1 MKVKKIGA
9 LCKARGICYLYDE
22 LTEEGEIRRQWISN
36 GAALWPVSGL
46 PQIRDSNLSTLFDF
60 SAETVKKM
68 RIAEKELP
76 ATMYAV
82 CHDLRDGEPEM
93 QESIIRIIR
102 GGEELMALISGPKIT
117 WLKSALLAPCWT
129 KETKLLRRTR
139 EDGMEVVAVCD
150 GLFLSGI
157 ILPAVLRD
165 DIFRELLRLGLSAKR
180 PVLPPVEADEE
191 PEDEDAG

>member
-9 LCKARGICYLYDE
+9 LCKAEGICYLYDE
-22 LTEEGEIRRQWISN
+22 LTEEGEIRRQWICN
-36 GAALWPVSGL
+36 GVALWPVSGL
-46 PQIRDSNLSTLFDF
+46 PQLRESNLSTLFDF

-68 RIAEKELP
+68 RIKEEELP
-76 ATMYAV
+76 QSLYAV

-102 GGEELMALISGPKIT
+102 DGEELMALISGPKIT

-139 EDGMEVVAVCD
+139 EDGMEDVAVCD
-150 GLFLSGI
+150 GLFLNGLI
-157 ILPAVLRD
+157 MPAIVQD
-165 DIFRELLRLGLSAKR
+165 QVFRELLRLGCSAPA
-180 PVLPPVEADEE
+180 PVVPQEE
-191 PEDEDAG
+191 TEDEDEDEE

>member
-36 GAALWPVSGL
+36 GAAMWPVSGL

-76 ATMYAV
+76 ATMYNV
-82 CHDLRDGEPEM
+82 VHDLRDGEPEL

-102 GGEELMALISGPKIT
+102 DGEELMALISGPKIT

-150 GLFLSGI
+150 GLFLNGI

-165 DIFRELLRLGLSAKR
+165 DIFRELLRLGVSAPG
-180 PVLPPVEADEE
+180 PVVPEEDGEDADEL
-191 PEDEDAG
+191 